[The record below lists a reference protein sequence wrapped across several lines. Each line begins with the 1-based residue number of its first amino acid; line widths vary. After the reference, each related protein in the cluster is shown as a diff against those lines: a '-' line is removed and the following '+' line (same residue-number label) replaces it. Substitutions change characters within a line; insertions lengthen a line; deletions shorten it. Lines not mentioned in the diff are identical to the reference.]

1 MDHSGESV
9 VSRKELTQWLKAN
22 KQQTVREETQDAFIA
37 HDANKDAWPV

>member
-1 MDHSGESV
+1 MDDNGEGV

-22 KQQTVREETQDAFIA
+22 KQQTVREETKQAFIA